1 MSVTK
6 VLARLLFLYVLRF
19 ASFIDAERAAS
30 RGRFTGG
37 GFPMGAWVRVLIPG
51 GETEGGPT
59 NTNVY
64 TTLKLYKVAQ
74 K

>member
-1 MSVTK
+1 
-6 VLARLLFLYVLRF
+6 LLFLYVLRF
-19 ASFIDAERAAS
+19 ASFIEAEEPPQGGVS
-30 RGRFTGG
+30 RVVV
-37 GFPMGAWVRVLIPG
+37 FPMGAWVRVLIPG